1 MLPLNLVLVTREL
14 CVGVWHKL
22 IPNLLK
28 IQKENLQG
36 FVITVKVSLNFTSQN
51 QIVPKKEPNKVK
63 KSFKMHL
70 L

>member
-28 IQKENLQG
+28 IQKENLKG
-36 FVITVKVSLNFTSQN
+36 FVITVSFFKLY
-51 QIVPKKEPNKVK
+51 
-63 KSFKMHL
+63 KSKSNSDGKGT
-70 L
+70 

>member
-36 FVITVKVSLNFTSQN
+36 FVITVSFFKLY
-51 QIVPKKEPNKVK
+51 
-63 KSFKMHL
+63 KSKSNSDRKGT
-70 L
+70 